1 MSIIKLAFIHYKTL
15 GPKYRKELQDNTN
28 EALSTIKESKKKDK
42 HVVRN
47 STLFS
52 SGLYGT
58 LGGAMGAASHKS
70 FAPTKLKGGLVGAG
84 VGLALGAGVGALT
97 GVGAKNRVNAMEKA
111 FKERHKRLSDD
122 NAKWLVIGGTDTFRK
137 SEE

>member
-28 EALSTIKESKKKDK
+28 EALKVFKESKKKDK
-42 HVVRN
+42 HIVRN
-47 STLFS
+47 AALLT

-58 LGGAMGAASHKS
+58 LGGAAGAASHKS
-70 FAPTKLKGGLVGAG
+70 FKGGLIGAG
-84 VGLALGAGVGALT
+84 TGLALGAGVGAIAGAL
-97 GVGAKNRVNAMEKA
+97 AKNEVNSMEKA
-111 FKERHKRLSDD
+111 FKERHKRLNNK